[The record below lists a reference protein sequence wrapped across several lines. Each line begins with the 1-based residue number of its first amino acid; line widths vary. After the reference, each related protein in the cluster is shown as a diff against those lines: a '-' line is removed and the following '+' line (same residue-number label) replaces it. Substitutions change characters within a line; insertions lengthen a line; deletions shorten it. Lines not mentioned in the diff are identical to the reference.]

1 MSTQAEAA
9 GPGPGS
15 GPDRAS
21 GLMGRLKS
29 LELQEYA
36 LAFVVVVLFVAGAI
50 LKPDTFPTLDN
61 IRNMLT
67 QASVVGVLAIGMTFV
82 IATAGIDLSVG
93 SMVAA
98 AGVFGGTLLGDG
110 GTSTLVFILGAL
122 AFATG
127 LGTINA
133 IAIAYGRV
141 VPFIATLAM
150 FSIGKGVALL
160 LNDKLPVSLLDLNG
174 GQFGD
179 PAAFSLAW
187 FGNGKLLGIPVSV
200 YVFLAIAI
208 GGWILLNRTRY
219 GRYIVAVGGNREAA
233 RIAGVPVRR
242 IIFSVYVLMGV
253 LAGISTVLLCARLGS
268 ASPVSG
274 NLYELDAIGAVV
286 IGGTALAGGRATIV
300 GTFLGVLTFA
310 LIFSLM
316 TQLNLSTEVQQVTKG
331 AIVLGAVLLQR
342 PEARY

>member
-1 MSTQAEAA
+1 VTDTATAES
-9 GPGPGS
+9 PPS
-15 GPDRAS
+15 
-21 GLMGRLKS
+21 RLPQLRK
-29 LELQEYA
+29 LEFQEYA
-36 LAFVVVVLFVAGAI
+36 LAIVVVLLFVAGAV
-50 LKPDTFPTLDN
+50 LKPDSFPTWDN

-98 AGVFGGTLLGDG
+98 AGVFGGIMVKDG
-110 GTSTLVFILGAL
+110 GTSLVFIAAAIAC
-122 AFATG
+122 AFA
-127 LGTINA
+127 LGSINA
-133 IAIAYGRV
+133 VAVAYGRV

-150 FSIGKGVALL
+150 FSIARGVALL

-174 GQFGD
+174 GSIAD
-179 PAAFSLAW
+179 PSPFSLLW
-187 FGNGKLLGIPVSV
+187 FGTGRILAIPVSV
-200 YVFLAIAI
+200 YVFLAITI

-219 GRYIVAVGGNREAA
+219 GRYVVAVGGNREAA

-242 IIFSVYVLMGV
+242 TIFSVYALSGL
-253 LAGISTVLLCARLGS
+253 LAGVATVLLCARLGS

-286 IGGTALAGGRATIV
+286 IGGTSLAGGRASIV

-316 TQLNLSTEVQQVTKG
+316 TQLNLSTEVQQVIKG
-331 AIVLGAVLLQR
+331 GIVLGAVLLQR

>member
-1 MSTQAEAA
+1 MSTMTSRPPLLA
-9 GPGPGS
+9 
-15 GPDRAS
+15 RAR
-21 GLMGRLKS
+21 GLQ
-29 LELQEYA
+29 LQEYA
-36 LAFVVVVLFVAGAI
+36 LAIVVVALFVTGAI
-50 LKPDTFPTLDN
+50 LKPDTFPTWDN

-93 SMVAA
+93 SVVAA
-98 AGVFGGTLLGDG
+98 AGLFGGILVKDGSG
-110 GTSTLVFILGAL
+110 GTFLFILGAIL
-122 AFATG
+122 FAG
-127 LGTINA
+127 ALGTVNA
-133 IAIAYGRV
+133 TAVAYGRV

-150 FSIGKGVALL
+150 FSIGRGIALL
-160 LNDKLPVSLLDLNG
+160 LNDKLPVGLLDLNG
-174 GQFGD
+174 GAFGE
-179 PAAFSLAW
+179 PKALSLLW
-187 FGNGKLLGIPVSV
+187 FGSGRIAGIPVSV
-200 YVFLAIAI
+200 YVFLLVTI

-219 GRYIVAVGGNREAA
+219 GRYVVAVGGNREAA

-242 IIFSVYVLMGV
+242 IIFSVYVLSGL
-253 LAGISTVLLCARLGS
+253 LAGVATVLLCARLGS

-286 IGGTALAGGRATIV
+286 IGGTSLAGGRATIV

>member
-1 MSTQAEAA
+1 MTASPEPAARGRGSTLLA
-9 GPGPGS
+9 
-15 GPDRAS
+15 RA
-21 GLMGRLKS
+21 KA

-36 LAFVVVVLFVAGAI
+36 LAIVVVLLFVVGAI
-50 LKPDTFPTLDN
+50 LEPETFPTWDN

-98 AGVFGGTLLGDG
+98 AGVFGGIMVGTD
-110 GTSTLVFILGAL
+110 GTSSLVFILATI
-122 AFATG
+122 AFALL
-127 LGTINA
+127 LGTFNA
-133 IAIAYGRV
+133 TAVAYGRV

-150 FSIGKGVALL
+150 FSIARGIALL
-160 LNDKLPVSLLDLNG
+160 LNDKLPVGLLDLNG
-174 GQFGD
+174 GSFGS
-179 PAAFSLAW
+179 PAPFSLLW
-187 FGNGKLLGIPVSV
+187 FGSGRILGIPPSV
-200 YVFLAIAI
+200 FVFLAITI
-208 GGWILLNRTRY
+208 LGWVVLNRTRY
-219 GRYIVAVGGNREAA
+219 GRYVVAVGGNREAA
-233 RIAGVPVRR
+233 RIAGVPVRKT
-242 IIFSVYVLMGV
+242 IFSVYVVSGA
-253 LAGISTVLLCARLGS
+253 LAGVAAVLLCARLGS

-286 IGGTALAGGRATIV
+286 IGGTSLAGGRASIV

-316 TQLNLSTEVQQVTKG
+316 TQMNLSTEVQQVTKG
-331 AIVLGAVLLQR
+331 LIVLGAVLLQR

>member
-1 MSTQAEAA
+1 
-9 GPGPGS
+9 
-15 GPDRAS
+15 
-21 GLMGRLKS
+21 
-29 LELQEYA
+29 
-36 LAFVVVVLFVAGAI
+36 
-50 LKPDTFPTLDN
+50 
-61 IRNMLT
+61 
-67 QASVVGVLAIGMTFV
+67 
-82 IATAGIDLSVG
+82 
-93 SMVAA
+93 
-98 AGVFGGTLLGDG
+98 
-110 GTSTLVFILGAL
+110 
-122 AFATG
+122 
-127 LGTINA
+127 
-133 IAIAYGRV
+133 
-141 VPFIATLAM
+141 M

-179 PAAFSLAW
+179 PAPFSLAW
-187 FGNGKLLGIPVSV
+187 FGNGRLLGIPVSV
-200 YVFLAIAI
+200 YVFLGITI

-242 IIFSVYVLMGV
+242 IIFSVYMLTGL
-253 LAGISTVLLCARLGS
+253 LAGVSTVLLCARLGS

>member
-1 MSTQAEAA
+1 MTTMAI
-9 GPGPGS
+9 
-15 GPDRAS
+15 
-21 GLMGRLKS
+21 GRLKK
-29 LELQEYA
+29 LEFQEYA
-36 LAFVVVVLFVAGAI
+36 LAIVVVLLFVAGAI
-50 LKPDTFPTLDN
+50 LEPDTFPTWDN
-61 IRNMLT
+61 LRNMLT

-98 AGVFGGTLLGDG
+98 AGVFGGSILVDPGTSSLLFIVGAVGFATLLG
-110 GTSTLVFILGAL
+110 TVN
-122 AFATG
+122 AT
-127 LGTINA
+127 
-133 IAIAYGRV
+133 AIAYGRV

-150 FSIGKGVALL
+150 FSIARGLALL

-174 GQFGD
+174 GSFGD
-179 PAAFSLAW
+179 PAVGSLLW
-187 FGNGKLLGIPVSV
+187 FGNGRIIGIPVSI
-200 YVFLAIAI
+200 YVFLAITI

-219 GRYIVAVGGNREAA
+219 GRYVVAEGGNREAA
-233 RIAGVPVRR
+233 RIAGVPVRK
-242 IIFSVYVLMGV
+242 IIFSVYVLSGLMAGV
-253 LAGISTVLLCARLGS
+253 AAVLLCARLGS

-286 IGGTALAGGRATIV
+286 IGGTSLAGGRASIV

-316 TQLNLSTEVQQVTKG
+316 TQMNLSTEVQQVTKG

>member
-1 MSTQAEAA
+1 MTTAA
-9 GPGPGS
+9 I
-15 GPDRAS
+15 
-21 GLMGRLKS
+21 GRMKQ
-29 LELQEYA
+29 LEFQEYA
-36 LAFVVVVLFVAGAI
+36 LAIVVVLIFVAGAI
-50 LKPDTFPTLDN
+50 LEPDTFPTWDN
-61 IRNMLT
+61 VRNMLT

-98 AGVFGGTLLGDG
+98 AGVFGGILLGDE
-110 GTSTLVFILGAL
+110 GTSTLVFILGAVG
-122 AFATG
+122 FATV
-127 LGTINA
+127 LGSINA
-133 IAIAYGRV
+133 VAVAYGRV

-150 FSIGKGVALL
+150 FSIGRGLALL

-174 GQFGD
+174 GSFGD
-179 PAAFSLAW
+179 PKVGSLLW
-187 FGNGKLLGIPVSV
+187 FGNGRLLGIPVSV
-200 YVFLAIAI
+200 YVFLAVTIA
-208 GGWILLNRTRY
+208 GWILLNRTRY
-219 GRYIVAVGGNREAA
+219 GRYVVSVGGNREAA

-242 IIFSVYVLMGV
+242 IIFSVYVLSGI
-253 LAGISTVLLCARLGS
+253 LAGVSAVLLCARLGS

-286 IGGTALAGGRATIV
+286 IGGTSLAGGRASIV

-316 TQLNLSTEVQQVTKG
+316 TQMNLSTEVQQVTKG

>member
-1 MSTQAEAA
+1 MTTAA
-9 GPGPGS
+9 I
-15 GPDRAS
+15 
-21 GLMGRLKS
+21 GRMKQ
-29 LELQEYA
+29 LEFQEYA
-36 LAFVVVVLFVAGAI
+36 LAIVVVLLFVTGAI
-50 LKPDTFPTLDN
+50 LEPDTFPTWDN

-67 QASVVGVLAIGMTFV
+67 QASVIGVLAMGMTFV

-98 AGVFGGTLLGDG
+98 AGVFGGVMLGDT
-110 GTSTLVFILGAL
+110 GTSTLVFVVTALG
-122 AFATG
+122 FATL
-127 LGTINA
+127 LGSINA
-133 IAIAYGRV
+133 VAVAYGRV

-150 FSIGKGVALL
+150 FSIGRGVALL

-174 GQFGD
+174 GNFGD
-179 PAAFSLAW
+179 PAVFSLLW
-187 FGNGKLLGIPVSV
+187 FGNGRIIGIPVSV
-200 YVFLAIAI
+200 YVFLAITI
-208 GGWILLNRTRY
+208 GAWVLLNRTRY
-219 GRYIVAVGGNREAA
+219 GRYVVAVGGNREAA

-253 LAGISTVLLCARLGS
+253 LAGVATVLLCARLGS

-286 IGGTALAGGRATIV
+286 IGGTSLAGGRASIV
-300 GTFLGVLTFA
+300 GTFLGVITFA

-331 AIVLGAVLLQR
+331 LIVLGAVLLQR

>member
-1 MSTQAEAA
+1 MSTPPAHAEGPTGAA
-9 GPGPGS
+9 AVVS
-15 GPDRAS
+15 RMKT
-21 GLMGRLKS
+21 LQ
-29 LELQEYA
+29 LQEYA
-36 LAFVVVVLFVAGAI
+36 LGLVVIALFVAGAI
-50 LKPDTFPTLDN
+50 LKPDTFPTWDN

-67 QASVVGVLAIGMTFV
+67 QASVIGVLAIGMTFV

-98 AGVFGGTLLGDG
+98 AGVFGGIMIGDG
-110 GTSTLVFILGAL
+110 GTSSIVFIVAAI

-127 LGTINA
+127 LGCINA

-150 FSIGKGVALL
+150 FSIARGVALL

-174 GQFGD
+174 GSFAE
-179 PAAFSLAW
+179 PAAFSLLW
-187 FGNGKLLGIPVSV
+187 FGNGRIVGIPVSV
-200 YVFLAIAI
+200 YIFMAITIA
-208 GGWILLNRTRY
+208 GWILLNRTRY
-219 GRYIVAVGGNREAA
+219 GRYVVAVGGNREAA
-233 RIAGVPVRR
+233 RIAGVPVRKV
-242 IIFSVYVLMGV
+242 IFSVYVLAGL
-253 LAGISTVLLCARLGS
+253 LAGIATVLLCARLGS

-286 IGGTALAGGRATIV
+286 IGGTSLAGGRATIV

-331 AIVLGAVLLQR
+331 LIVLGAVLLQR

>member
-1 MSTQAEAA
+1 MSTSAETA
-9 GPGPGS
+9 GPTGAAALLH
-15 GPDRAS
+15 R
-21 GLMGRLKS
+21 MKTLK
-29 LELQEYA
+29 LQEYA
-36 LAFVVVVLFVAGAI
+36 LGLVVILLFVAGAI
-50 LKPDTFPTLDN
+50 LKPDTFPTWDN
-61 IRNMLT
+61 VRNMLT

-98 AGVFGGTLLGDG
+98 AGVFGGILLGG
-110 GTSTLVFILGAL
+110 GASSALFIFGAIV
-122 AFATG
+122 FATA
-127 LGTINA
+127 LGSVNA
-133 IAIAYGRV
+133 IAVAYGRV

-150 FSIGKGVALL
+150 FSIGRGVALL
-160 LNDKLPVSLLDLNG
+160 LHDKLPVSLLDLNG
-174 GQFGD
+174 GSFAD
-179 PAAFSLAW
+179 PAAFSLLW
-187 FGNGKLLGIPVSV
+187 FGNGRIFGISVSV
-200 YVFLAIAI
+200 YIFIAI
-208 GGWILLNRTRY
+208 TIIGWILLNRTRY
-219 GRYIVAVGGNREAA
+219 GRYVVAVGGNREDA

-242 IIFSVYVLMGV
+242 IIFSVYVLSGL
-253 LAGISTVLLCARLGS
+253 LAGIATVLLCARLGS

-286 IGGTALAGGRATIV
+286 IGGTSLAGGRATIV

-331 AIVLGAVLLQR
+331 LIVLGAVLLQR

>member
-1 MSTQAEAA
+1 MTAVA
-9 GPGPGS
+9 
-15 GPDRAS
+15 
-21 GLMGRLKS
+21 RLKQ
-29 LELQEYA
+29 LEFQEYA
-36 LAFVVVVLFVAGAI
+36 LAVVVVLLFVTGAI
-50 LKPDTFPTLDN
+50 LEPDTFPTWDN

-67 QASVVGVLAIGMTFV
+67 QASVIGVLAMGMTFV

-98 AGVFGGTLLGDG
+98 AGVFGGVMLGDE
-110 GTSTLVFILGAL
+110 GTSTFVFVAMAL
-122 AFATG
+122 LFATG

-133 IAIAYGRV
+133 VAVAYGRV

-150 FSIGKGVALL
+150 FSIGRGIALL

-174 GQFGD
+174 GNFGD
-179 PAAFSLAW
+179 PAVFSLLW
-187 FGNGKLLGIPVSV
+187 FGNGRILGIPVSV
-200 YVFLAIAI
+200 YVFLAITVGA
-208 GGWILLNRTRY
+208 WVLLNRTRY
-219 GRYIVAVGGNREAA
+219 GRHVVSVGGNREAA

-253 LAGISTVLLCARLGS
+253 LAGVATVLLCARLGS

-286 IGGTALAGGRATIV
+286 IGGTSLAGGRASIV

-331 AIVLGAVLLQR
+331 LIVLGAVLLQR